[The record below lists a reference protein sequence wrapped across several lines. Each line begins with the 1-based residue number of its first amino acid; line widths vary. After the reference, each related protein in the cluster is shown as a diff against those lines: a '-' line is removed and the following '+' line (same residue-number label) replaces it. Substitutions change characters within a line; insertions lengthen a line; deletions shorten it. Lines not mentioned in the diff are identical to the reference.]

1 MSLFQSAMEFLKL
14 GQLSLLQSTI
24 ELSQIETAQFKC
36 DGQLLHIITKSCNSF
51 FLYGLLQIATGITK
65 CDGFTTNWD
74 NKRFLTR

>member
-36 DGQLLHIITKSCNSF
+36 DVQL
-51 FLYGLLQIATGITK
+51 
-65 CDGFTTNWD
+65 
-74 NKRFLTR
+74 